1 MKQQEFQDMV
11 NLLITNSR
19 IRFLI
24 IGKGAI
30 LYLMHERGI
39 SKVAPKFDGHM
50 LAEILSPKPI
60 KHYTIISNTAR

>member
-39 SKVAPKFDGHM
+39 SKVAPKFDR
-50 LAEILSPKPI
+50 
-60 KHYTIISNTAR
+60 HYASWDSEP